1 MAASISPDDGD
12 VGAEIDGP
20 ARRPVFV
27 GAMVLRSDSTAADPI
42 RHAEVNS
49 GPAGLC
55 ETSFQACGF
64 SVDKL
69 FTTQDIEVNK
79 TGKFRH
85 H

>member
-1 MAASISPDDGD
+1 LRRDH
-12 VGAEIDGP
+12 GANEKRAGAP
-20 ARRPVFV
+20 ARFSFAPWS
-27 GAMVLRSDSTAADPI
+27 LRSDSTAADPI

-85 H
+85 R